1 MTELARDAA
10 IDAAEL
16 LTHYSFDL
24 GGFTVERLID
34 YWLREYPA
42 NWLRP
47 ALVEALYQ
55 GRYKAVSVTQILTLW
70 KRRGHP
76 LYHFNHEFERMVCG
90 KFPRTPNAPSEPIAS
105 SRSASPSSLSGDRPS
120 AALPLR
126 NAEVTELQLFED
138 AIAVDQTRETD
149 TADAATEREPT
160 DAKDDAPSEQ
170 PPESEALRS
179 LVSGDHPI
187 RALLPA
193 ATSVEPSPSSSEIV
207 PSDASPTA
215 IPESP
220 VSAEAVEARDEP
232 LPAAVSVQPAGSDA
246 KTDSPI
252 PTFKPVNAGLDAA
265 ELVQWAGDRVSKH
278 PIHQFVPST
287 GVSHFYT
294 KLKAV
299 VQSRDDYFTDLALAG
314 DSIIS
319 LPEQRER
326 E

>member
-16 LTHYSFDL
+16 LAHYSFDL
-24 GGFTVERLID
+24 GGFTIERLID

-42 NWLRP
+42 NWLRS

-70 KRRGHP
+70 KRRGQP

-90 KFPRTPNAPSEPIAS
+90 RFPKSSITSSELPAPTRP
-105 SRSASPSSLSGDRPS
+105 SPQTSSLSSDRHS
-120 AALPLR
+120 AAILPR
-126 NAEVTELQLFED
+126 SAEVSELQLFED
-138 AIAVDQTRETD
+138 AIAVGETSEASVTD
-149 TADAATEREPT
+149 VEKESSDARV
-160 DAKDDAPSEQ
+160 DDAPSKQ
-170 PPESEALRS
+170 PPAQEILRPDTS
-179 LVSGDHPI
+179 DRPV

-193 ATSVEPSPSSSEIV
+193 AKSPLEPSRTSLPEDGTVEMPSATPEPSATSATHESVEANREHSTSTPTQLPGSEV
-207 PSDASPTA
+207 T
-215 IPESP
+215 E
-220 VSAEAVEARDEP
+220 
-232 LPAAVSVQPAGSDA
+232 
-246 KTDSPI
+246 SPI
-252 PTFKPVNAGLDAA
+252 PTFRPVNAGLDAT

-287 GVSHFYT
+287 GVSNFYT

-314 DSIIS
+314 DSIS
-319 LPEQRER
+319 LQEQRER

>member
-70 KRRGHP
+70 KRRGQP

-105 SRSASPSSLSGDRPS
+105 SRSAPSSSLSGDRPA

-126 NAEVTELQLFED
+126 NPEVTELQLFED
-138 AIAVDQTRETD
+138 AIAVDQPSETG
-149 TADAATEREPT
+149 TADAATGSEPT

-170 PPESEALRS
+170 PPEPETRRS
-179 LVSGDHPI
+179 PDTGDRPI

-193 ATSVEPSPSSSEIV
+193 AKSSVEPPPPSSGRV
-207 PSDASPTA
+207 PPDASPTA

-220 VSAEAVEARDEP
+220 VSAESVEARDEP
-232 LPAAVSVQPAGSDA
+232 LPAAVSIQPTGSEA

-252 PTFKPVNAGLDAA
+252 PTFKPVSAGLDAA

-287 GVSHFYT
+287 GVSNFYT

-314 DSIIS
+314 DSIS

>member
-70 KRRGHP
+70 KRRGQP

-90 KFPRTPNAPSEPIAS
+90 RFPKTPNAPSEPITAG
-105 SRSASPSSLSGDRPS
+105 RSIQPSSLGGDRPS
-120 AALPLR
+120 TAPLPR
-126 NAEVTELQLFED
+126 SVEVTELQLFED
-138 AIAVDQTRETD
+138 AIAVDQTRETG
-149 TADAATEREPT
+149 TADAATESELMDARE
-160 DAKDDAPSEQ
+160 DAPSEQ
-170 PPESEALRS
+170 PPEHETLRS
-179 LVSGDHPI
+179 PGSSDRPI

-193 ATSVEPSPSSSEIV
+193 AKSSLEPSPSSSEIV
-207 PSDASPTA
+207 PSDAPPTA

-220 VSAEAVEARDEP
+220 INTEFVEARNEP
-232 LPAAVSVQPAGSDA
+232 LPAAVSIQPVGSEA

-252 PTFKPVNAGLDAA
+252 PTFKPISAGLDAT

-287 GVSHFYT
+287 GVSNFYT

-314 DSIIS
+314 DSIS
-319 LPEQRER
+319 LQEPRER

>member
-1 MTELARDAA
+1 MTELAIDAA

-70 KRRGHP
+70 KRRGQP
-76 LYHFNHEFERMVCG
+76 LYHFNHEFERMICG
-90 KFPRTPNAPSEPIAS
+90 KFSRTSITPSEPPTS
-105 SRSASPSSLSGDRPS
+105 GRPSNRTSSLSSDRPAATLPGTPEATKPPSSDKAESSTSKPLEQNPS
-120 AALPLR
+120 AAIE
-126 NAEVTELQLFED
+126 AESAE
-138 AIAVDQTRETD
+138 ARVDPE
-149 TADAATEREPT
+149 
-160 DAKDDAPSEQ
+160 PSEQ
-170 PPESEALRS
+170 EPLRS
-179 LVSGDHPI
+179 PQQSSDRPI

-193 ATSVEPSPSSSEIV
+193 AKPSVEPSV
-207 PSDASPTA
+207 PSPEAIPPAIAPTG
-215 IPESP
+215 IPESSATSTTAE
-220 VSAEAVEARDEP
+220 SAE
-232 LPAAVSVQPAGSDA
+232 VSREQSPFTVSMQPASSEG
-246 KTDSPI
+246 KTKSPI
-252 PTFKPVNAGLDAA
+252 QTFKPVNAGIDAT

-278 PIHQFVPST
+278 PIHQFVPAA
-287 GVSHFYT
+287 GVSNFYA

-299 VQSRDDYFTDLALAG
+299 VQNRDDFTDLALAG
-314 DSIIS
+314 DSVS
-319 LPEQRER
+319 FQDQRER

>member
-16 LTHYSFDL
+16 LAHYSFDL
-24 GGFTVERLID
+24 GGFTIERLID

-42 NWLRP
+42 NWLRS

-70 KRRGHP
+70 KRRGQP

-90 KFPRTPNAPSEPIAS
+90 KFPRSSITSAELTASTRPSTQT
-105 SRSASPSSLSGDRPS
+105 SSLSSGLS
-120 AALPLR
+120 AAPLPR
-126 NAEVTELQLFED
+126 SVEVTKLQLFED
-138 AIAVDQTRETD
+138 AIAVGETSEANVID
-149 TADAATEREPT
+149 RGKEST
-160 DAKDDAPSEQ
+160 DARVDDAPSGQSPAQET
-170 PPESEALRS
+170 LRANTS
-179 LVSGDHPI
+179 DRPV

-193 ATSVEPSPSSSEIV
+193 AKSPIEPSRTSPPEAGTLETPPATSKPSATSATHKSVEANREQFPAPPILSASSEV
-207 PSDASPTA
+207 T
-215 IPESP
+215 E
-220 VSAEAVEARDEP
+220 
-232 LPAAVSVQPAGSDA
+232 
-246 KTDSPI
+246 SPI
-252 PTFKPVNAGLDAA
+252 PTFKPVNAGLDAT

-287 GVSHFYT
+287 GVSNFYT

-299 VQSRDDYFTDLALAG
+299 VQSRDEYFIDLALAG
-314 DSIIS
+314 DSIS
-319 LPEQRER
+319 LQEQRER